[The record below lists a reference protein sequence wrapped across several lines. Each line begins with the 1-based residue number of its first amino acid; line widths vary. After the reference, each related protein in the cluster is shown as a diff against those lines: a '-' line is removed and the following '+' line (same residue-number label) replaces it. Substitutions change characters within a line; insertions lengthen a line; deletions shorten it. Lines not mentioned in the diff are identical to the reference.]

1 MKALIRFFKNAFVI
15 STMSQEEYYL
25 SQSESS
31 EDLER
36 RICEIS
42 RGDAPFQKQGF
53 IQNHM

>member
-1 MKALIRFFKNAFVI
+1 MKALISFLKNAFVI

-25 SQSESS
+25 SQSQSS

-36 RICEIS
+36 RIREIS
-42 RGDAPFQKQGF
+42 RGNAPFQKQRF